1 MRPPSLFSSSAAASR
16 PSSASVLT
24 STVLFPTSKISC
36 PAASR
41 HPTCAQP
48 RFVGCYCGANTP
60 AAPSAGHAPTGVTPP
75 ARDYDF
81 RAATATASAQTASEH
96 PELRDLV
103 EDGTLVVVR
112 RPPDYVERRSDGYM
126 EPEVVYLVGTAHMS
140 SLSATQVHEFP
151 IPLTSPTS
159 WPLLV
164 IVLKSLHS
172 ELS

>member
-1 MRPPSLFSSSAAASR
+1 M
-16 PSSASVLT
+16 
-24 STVLFPTSKISC
+24 
-36 PAASR
+36 
-41 HPTCAQP
+41 
-48 RFVGCYCGANTP
+48 
-60 AAPSAGHAPTGVTPP
+60 
-75 ARDYDF
+75 
-81 RAATATASAQTASEH
+81 
-96 PELRDLV
+96 